1 MKNKQKY
8 NIHIKH
14 YKNKLTKT
22 ADEFFLL
29 SRNKGIYFFP
39 NLITSL
45 SLFSG
50 FYSIINSIDGKFY
63 IAGWL
68 IVISILL
75 DGLDGKVARIT
86 KTSSKFGIEYDSL
99 SDLIAFGAAPS
110 ILVYIWQL
118 KNFGKI
124 GWALIFVYFIGAA
137 LRLARFNIQV
147 NSVENKKFTG
157 LPSPAAAGMAV
168 FSIFVIAYF
177 KVAVN
182 EHIAMMII
190 MPLLGLLMIS
200 NISYYAMKD
209 LSFFK
214 KRPFEIL
221 ALASLTVIII
231 IIKPVVMFFL
241 IFFVYCFISPLLYFY
256 LNNGKIKVKNEDK
269 DV

>member
-8 NIHIKH
+8 NSRLKP
-14 YKNKLTKT
+14 YKNQLTKT
-22 ADEFFLL
+22 ADEFFAR
-29 SRNKGIYFFP
+29 SMNKGIYFFP

-50 FYSIINSIDGKFY
+50 FYSIINSINGKFY

-68 IVISILL
+68 IVVSIFL

-86 KTSSKFGIEYDSL
+86 NTSSKFGIEYDSL

-110 ILVYIWQL
+110 ILVYVWQL

-137 LRLARFNIQV
+137 LRLARFNVQV

-168 FSIFVIAYF
+168 FSIFAMKNF
-177 KVAVN
+177 KLAIN
-182 EHIAMMII
+182 YHIVMMIA

-209 LSFFK
+209 LSIFK
-214 KRPFEIL
+214 KKPFEIL
-221 ALASLTVIII
+221 ALASLIIIII
-231 IIKPVVMFFL
+231 IIKPVLMFFL
-241 IFFVYCFISPLLYFY
+241 IFIVYCFISPLLYFY
-256 LNNGKIKVKNEDK
+256 LNNDKIKIKNIK
-269 DV
+269 K